1 MGVESKTISNRR
13 EWNLRPSIIFTAILH
28 SNFFYTGAHIMHS
41 AFPASFGMN
50 ESNFFYDAKYLFQDQ
65 HIGLVGIGSDL

>member
-1 MGVESKTISNRR
+1 
-13 EWNLRPSIIFTAILH
+13 
-28 SNFFYTGAHIMHS
+28 MHS